1 MKNKKANHKHIYE
14 ECLIRKNLNRYDSE
28 RGYVRRDIL
37 IKGLYCTICGKLKEK
52 QHFLTVPIEGDTTC
66 RRMLLDNDEIMKV
79 YSGLPVLDGKDE

>member
-1 MKNKKANHKHIYE
+1 MKRKKADHKHIYE
-14 ECLIRKNLNRYDSE
+14 ECLIRKSLNRYDSE
-28 RGYVRRDIL
+28 RGFVNRDTL

-52 QHFLTVPIEGDTTC
+52 QYFLTAPVEGNPNA